1 MRIKL
6 TAAPAALAAGL
17 VMALILV
24 GCGSDADKPREVTLA
39 VLVANSSAHDQQNVV
54 TSGRVRSFDEPLHY
68 WIEDIDLNRVEI
80 KPHEL
85 IAPHQGKNVEVEGHF
100 SFSRK
105 TGRLLQVESVN
116 PVDP

>member
-1 MRIKL
+1 MQIRP
-6 TAAPAALAAGL
+6 TAGL
-17 VMALILV
+17 AVLATWLAIVLSLA
-24 GCGSDADKPREVTLA
+24 GCGSDADQPRETTLA

-100 SFSRK
+100 SFSRE